1 MGSSLKIPVCF
12 LWTTIQASNMSLMLS
27 PTEEAALTK
36 AQDQARTGNPH
47 CLRLNG
53 IVYSHPTSWTIWI
66 NGHPIKAGEVV
77 EGFHILKVT
86 PDAVEMIW
94 SPKPDQH
101 HQIYL
106 KLNEVF
112 EDTNIFS

>member
-1 MGSSLKIPVCF
+1 MGSSVRILLGF
-12 LWTTIQASNMSLMLS
+12 LGTAIQASDMSLMLS
-27 PTEEAALTK
+27 PTEEAALTQ
-36 AQDQARTGNPH
+36 AQDQARTGNPN

-53 IVYSHPTSWTIWI
+53 IIYSHPTSWTIWI
-66 NGHPIKAGEVV
+66 NGRPIKAGETA

-101 HQIYL
+101 HQICL
-106 KLNEVF
+106 KPNEVF
-112 EDTNIFS
+112 DGTTDLP